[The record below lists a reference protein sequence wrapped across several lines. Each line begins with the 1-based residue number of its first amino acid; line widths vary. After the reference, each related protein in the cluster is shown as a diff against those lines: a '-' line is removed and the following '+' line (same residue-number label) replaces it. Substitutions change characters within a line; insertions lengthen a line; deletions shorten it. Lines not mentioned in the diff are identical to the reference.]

1 MPPPTSKTQSKCPG
15 GREAILDIVRIFG
28 TICAGYARGDR
39 QTSRDFITPIAKQK
53 AQTDY
58 EWEIGWV
65 GNVLSPHMTLIDSFM
80 GTLSPT
86 EAMLSSCTHY
96 LLTLV

>member
-1 MPPPTSKTQSKCPG
+1 M
-15 GREAILDIVRIFG
+15 RIFG

-86 EAMLSSCTHY
+86 EAMFILMHAL